1 MRPQDYSHARQGVHP
16 HIYRSTVEYL
26 DGLQGV
32 AAINTA
38 SHTRS
43 RVPKPTM
50 ITLPLRLYLSPSKK
64 IHNRNT
70 ICVSTDAQRCPGPI
84 KIGAMWCAF
93 LGTIYHGKT
102 VNAANLRLTANMGM
116 VLPFVGITCT
126 TQTKNDGYLLS
137 RVVTPAK
144 TFTVNPP
151 PPPFIYPSTR
161 TALSSGHS
169 YHGFTAPLYTPFSW

>member
-38 SHTRS
+38 RHTRS

-64 IHNRNT
+64 FITVTQYVYPPTPNAVQAHKNRRYVVR
-70 ICVSTDAQRCPGPI
+70 I
-84 KIGAMWCAF
+84 
-93 LGTIYHGKT
+93 LGNHIP
-102 VNAANLRLTANMGM
+102 R
-116 VLPFVGITCT
+116 
-126 TQTKNDGYLLS
+126 
-137 RVVTPAK
+137 
-144 TFTVNPP
+144 
-151 PPPFIYPSTR
+151 
-161 TALSSGHS
+161 
-169 YHGFTAPLYTPFSW
+169 